1 MVSTTPGQDEGP
13 GLLRIAPELRNSISE
28 LTMPKATTIQLRAVK
43 KPGDASTLHFQ
54 PTLPPLY
61 YVCRQLHQEYPLFD
75 YYTNNTFLF
84 TDSIMKAPV
93 LEAFVAARGE
103 IVNLINSVKVNVTK
117 SFLSVLAISSDAG
130 SVYPVRF
137 SLAKTKEGTVIFTPS
152 RDTILCLCETKQLAE
167 QSSQRRLSL
176 IAILQAFVAEYAVL
190 DTQLTRTDH
199 YQCADCSRTKITL
212 PQADRDKGEMQL
224 ELLRSLDRMAR
235 ARGG

>member
-1 MVSTTPGQDEGP
+1 MANTIPGQDEGP

-28 LTMPKATTIQLRAVK
+28 LTMLKATTIQLRAVK
-43 KPGDASTLHFQ
+43 KSSTVHFQ

-75 YYTNNTFLF
+75 YYTKNTFLF

-93 LEAFVAARGE
+93 LEAFVTARGE
-103 IVNLINSVKVNVTK
+103 TVHLINSVKVNVNK
-117 SFLSVLAISSDAG
+117 SFLSVLATRSDAG

-137 SLAKTKEGTVIFTPS
+137 SLVNTKTGTVKFMPS
-152 RDTILCLCETKQLAE
+152 RDTILCLCETKRLAE
-167 QSSQRRLSL
+167 QSSQRLSL
-176 IAILQAFVAEYAVL
+176 IAILQAFEAQYAVL
-190 DTQLTRTDH
+190 DAQLTRTDH

-212 PQADRDKGEMQL
+212 PQADRNEGEMQL

>member
-1 MVSTTPGQDEGP
+1 MANTTPGQDEGP
-13 GLLRIAPELRNSISE
+13 GLLRIAPELRNEICE

-43 KPGDASTLHFQ
+43 KPGDASTVHFQ

-75 YYTNNTFLF
+75 YYTKNTFLF

-93 LEAFVAARGE
+93 LEAFVTARGE
-103 IVNLINSVKVNVTK
+103 IVSLINSVKVNVTK
-117 SFLSVLAISSDAG
+117 SDLSVLAISSDAG

-137 SLAKTKEGTVIFTPS
+137 SLVKTESGTVIFTPS
-152 RDTILCLCETKQLAE
+152 RDSILCLCETKQLAE

>member
-1 MVSTTPGQDEGP
+1 MANTIPGQDEGP

-28 LTMPKATTIQLRAVK
+28 LTMLKATTIQLRAVK
-43 KPGDASTLHFQ
+43 KSSTVHFQ

-75 YYTNNTFLF
+75 YHTKNTFLF

-93 LEAFVAARGE
+93 LEAFVTARGE
-103 IVNLINSVKVNVTK
+103 TVHLINSVKVNVNK
-117 SFLSVLAISSDAG
+117 SFLSVLATRSDAG

-137 SLAKTKEGTVIFTPS
+137 SLVNTKSGTVIFTPS
-152 RDTILCLCETKQLAE
+152 RDSILCLCETKELAA
-167 QSSQRRLSL
+167 QSSQRKLSL
-176 IAILQAFVAEYAVL
+176 VEILQAFEAQYAVL
-190 DTQLTRTDH
+190 DAHLTRTDH
-199 YQCADCSRTKITL
+199 YQCAGCSRTRITL
-212 PQADRDKGEMQL
+212 PQANRNEGEMQL